1 MVCLDLEVGMFK
13 KINMFRLWLSY
24 KLSEIRNIY
33 THKAVGQQTG
43 KDGETIILY
52 TILGKRDLYKISIE
66 KLMSDR
72 SLLERFHPCQ
82 TAKFGAIALGEV
94 LFCIP
99 PENRE
104 QRFTKIKQ
112 EMLEENF
119 SKNL

>member
-1 MVCLDLEVGMFK
+1 MFK

-24 KLSEIRNIY
+24 KLSKIRNIY